1 LGFHFHLL
9 GTSKVEKNKVCQRFY
24 AVFLTAEFRVIF
36 GIFVSLKVVDM
47 NNIPNVDLADF
58 LSEDPDRKQKFVDE
72 IGHAYEEIGFV
83 SLKHHFLSDTL
94 VENLYK
100 EVKAF
105 FALPEEVKKKY
116 EIEGLGGQRGYVS
129 FGKEH
134 AKGKKE
140 GDLKEF
146 WHFGQEPSED
156 ADLPETYPNN
166 VRVTELPGFNPTG
179 MEAYRMLEKTGI
191 YVLRALALY
200 IGLDECYFDHW
211 ASNGNSILRP
221 IHYPPITKEPEGA
234 VRAGAHGDINLITL
248 LMGASTGGLQVL
260 HKNGQ
265 WIDAIPQED
274 ELVINVGDMLERLT
288 NNKLRS
294 TIHRVVNPPRE
305 QWDTPRYSIPFFMH
319 PRSDMK
325 LNCLEVCIDE
335 SHPKAY
341 PDITAGEFL
350 HQRLVEIGLIKE

>member
-1 LGFHFHLL
+1 MEM
-9 GTSKVEKNKVCQRFY
+9 K
-24 AVFLTAEFRVIF
+24 
-36 GIFVSLKVVDM
+36 
-47 NNIPNVDLADF
+47 NIPSVNLADF
-58 LSEDPDRKQKFVDE
+58 LSEDPQRKQKFVNE
-72 IGHAYEEIGFV
+72 IGKAYEEIGFV
-83 SLKHHFLSDTL
+83 ALKNHFLSDEL
-94 VENLYK
+94 VDELYK
-100 EVKAF
+100 EVKSF
-105 FALPEEVKKKY
+105 FALPLETKKKY
-116 EIEGLGGQRGYVS
+116 EIEGLAGQRGYIS

-156 ADLPETYPNN
+156 ADLTEEYPEN
-166 VRVTELPGFNPTG
+166 VQVEELKDFNHTG

-200 IGLDECYFDHW
+200 IGLDEHYFDHW

-221 IHYPPITKEPEGA
+221 IHYPPITEEPKGA

-260 HKNGQ
+260 RKDGE

-294 TIHRVVNPPRE
+294 TIHRVVNPPKE
-305 QWDTPRYSIPFFMH
+305 QWGTPRYSIPFFMH
-319 PRSDMK
+319 PRSEMP
-325 LNCLEVCIDE
+325 LNCLEECIDE
-335 SHPKAY
+335 QNPKSY

-350 HQRLVEIGLIKE
+350 HQRLVEIGLKK

>member
-1 LGFHFHLL
+1 
-9 GTSKVEKNKVCQRFY
+9 
-24 AVFLTAEFRVIF
+24 
-36 GIFVSLKVVDM
+36 M
-47 NNIPNVDLADF
+47 NNIPSVDLADF
-58 LSEDPDRKQKFVDE
+58 ISDDPQRKKKFVQE
-72 IGHAYEEIGFV
+72 IGKAYEEIGFV
-83 SLKHHFLSDTL
+83 SLRNHFLSEELT
-94 VENLYK
+94 EELYK

-105 FALPEEVKKKY
+105 FDLPLEVKHKY

-134 AKGKKE
+134 AKGRKE

-146 WHFGQEPSED
+146 WHFGQEPSPD
-156 ADLPETYPNN
+156 ANLSEEYPEN
-166 VRVTELPGFNPTG
+166 VQVEELKDFNPIG

-200 IGLDECYFDHW
+200 LGLDESYFDYW

-221 IHYPPITKEPEGA
+221 IHYPPITEEPKGA
-234 VRAGAHGDINLITL
+234 MRAGAHGDINLITL
-248 LMGASTGGLQVL
+248 LMGASSGGLQVL
-260 HKNGQ
+260 RKDGQ
-265 WIDAIPQED
+265 WIDAIPNED

-305 QWDTPRYSIPFFMH
+305 EWDKPRYSIPFFMH

-325 LNCLEVCIDE
+325 LNCLEKCIDE
-335 SHPKAY
+335 EHPKQY
-341 PDITAGEFL
+341 EDITAGEFL